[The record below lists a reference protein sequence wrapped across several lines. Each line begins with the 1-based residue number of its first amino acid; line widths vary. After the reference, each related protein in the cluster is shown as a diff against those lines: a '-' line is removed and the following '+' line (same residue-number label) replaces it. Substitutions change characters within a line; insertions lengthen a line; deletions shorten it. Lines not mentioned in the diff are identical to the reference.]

1 MLLGKKSNCLL
12 VKDDVGRAKPS
23 TRRLPQ
29 NDHVYGKAD
38 LLRDRETATDVCSNW
53 QVYASASHVRN
64 DPRDFKK
71 LNKMSLRSGSVNAR
85 DQYRFRASHDAR
97 IPFGLVEEK
106 MMMLPSG
113 DFSYG
118 KPNRVQT
125 PVGRIIQNTYGEASA
140 AEKQAAYRAEKE
152 AKASFTANNSI
163 RMTHAQLG
171 MHEAISQKYL
181 VQLPQSKL
189 DQFKLARFDK
199 NAKAKVNT
207 NRQ

>member
-1 MLLGKKSNCLL
+1 
-12 VKDDVGRAKPS
+12 
-23 TRRLPQ
+23 
-29 NDHVYGKAD
+29 
-38 LLRDRETATDVCSNW
+38 
-53 QVYASASHVRN
+53 
-64 DPRDFKK
+64 
-71 LNKMSLRSGSVNAR
+71 MSLRSGSVNAR

-152 AKASFTANNSI
+152 AVSFIAC
-163 RMTHAQLG
+163 
-171 MHEAISQKYL
+171 
-181 VQLPQSKL
+181 
-189 DQFKLARFDK
+189 
-199 NAKAKVNT
+199 
-207 NRQ
+207 